1 MMKKMILSFILLG
14 LFSISLFAQEVTI
27 QAKVI
32 DVETHRALPN
42 ATISVSPEKSTI
54 ANADG
59 EFVIEA
65 EPQEMLTIS
74 YVGYEPVSIKA
85 EQVGAVIQ
93 LSPYA
98 IELSEVK
105 VLPLK
110 TILEKVVSALKA
122 ETDIYKKQ
130 ESNFYYRQTTQN
142 NGECSEYIEAFLNG
156 FSEVALRQPSII
168 NGRYGEL
175 KQTDTKKYSYVG
187 DYLSGS
193 CISPYTPQKVRKKK
207 NWLIIPM
214 MANSGNLYQV
224 DYDILSDKA
233 QDKVLYKI
241 VFTPHAKVKA
251 PIVRGVIYVDADTY
265 RIQKYEGEIL
275 NYYIIDKQGKHYDM
289 KESFSVTYTYRR
301 GFTEVQSV
309 STKGAYSKKGISV
322 NINST
327 LVNVGL
333 KYYEGKKKLG
343 ASYILKNKISSV
355 DYNAKFWN
363 DNTIIKRTPMEE
375 QVVKMFE
382 KDNVFSNM
390 TE

>member
-32 DVETHRALPN
+32 DVETHHALPN

-74 YVGYEPVSIKA
+74 YVGYKPVSIKA
-85 EQVGAVIQ
+85 ERVGAVIQ

-142 NGECSEYIEAFLNG
+142 NGECCEYIEAFLNG

-214 MANSGNLYQV
+214 MADSENLYQV
-224 DYDILSDKA
+224 DYDILSDKV

-275 NYYIIDKQGKHYDM
+275 NFYVIDKQGKHFDA
-289 KESFSVTYTYRR
+289 KQSFSVTYTYRR
-301 GFTEVQSV
+301 GFMEVQSV
-309 STKGAYSKKGISV
+309 ISKGAFSAYGILV

-327 LVNVGL
+327 LVNVGK
-333 KYYEGKKKLG
+333 KYYDGKKKLG
-343 ASYILKNKISSV
+343 NDSNLKNKISSV
-355 DYNAKFWN
+355 DYDAKFWN

>member
-74 YVGYEPVSIKA
+74 YVGYKPVSIKA
-85 EQVGAVIQ
+85 ERVGAVIQ

-110 TILEKVVSALKA
+110 TILEKVVSTLKA
-122 ETDIYKKQ
+122 ETAIYKKQ

-187 DYLSGS
+187 NYLSGT
-193 CISPYTPQKVRKKK
+193 CISPYTSKKIRKK
-207 NWLIIPM
+207 WVIVPM

-241 VFTPHAKVKA
+241 VFTPHADVKK

-265 RIQKYEGEIL
+265 KILKYEGDIL
-275 NYYIIDKQGKHYDM
+275 NCDIIIYFY
-289 KESFSVTYTYRR
+289 KERVASDHSFSVTYTYQR
-301 GFTEVQSV
+301 GFMEVQSV
-309 STKGAYSKKGISV
+309 ISKGSYSDHGVLV

-327 LVNVGL
+327 L
-333 KYYEGKKKLG
+333 
-343 ASYILKNKISSV
+343 
-355 DYNAKFWN
+355 F
-363 DNTIIKRTPMEE
+363 
-375 QVVKMFE
+375 F
-382 KDNVFSNM
+382 
-390 TE
+390 

>member
-1 MMKKMILSFILLG
+1 MIKRILSFILLG

-74 YVGYEPVSIKA
+74 YVGYKPVSIKA
-85 EQVGAVIQ
+85 ERVGPVIQ
-93 LSPYA
+93 LSPYVV
-98 IELSEVK
+98 ELSEVK

-156 FSEVALRQPSII
+156 FSELALRQPSII
-168 NGRYGEL
+168 NGRYGAL
-175 KQTDTKKYSYVG
+175 QQTDTKKYSYFKNYYVF
-187 DYLSGS
+187 SG
-193 CISPYTPQKVRKKK
+193 ISPYTYKKIRKKQ
-207 NWLIIPM
+207 LIVPM
-214 MANSGNLYQV
+214 MADSSNLYEV
-224 DYDILSDKA
+224 DYDILSDKT

-241 VFTPHAKVKA
+241 VFTPLAKVKV

-275 NYYIIDKQGKHYDM
+275 NFYVIDKQGKHFDA
-289 KESFSVTYTYRR
+289 KQSFSVTYTYRR
-301 GFTEVQSV
+301 GFMEVQSV
-309 STKGAYSKKGISV
+309 ISKGAFSAYGILV

-327 LVNVGL
+327 LVNVGK
-333 KYYEGKKKLG
+333 KYYDGKKKLG
-343 ASYILKNKISSV
+343 NDSNLKNKISSV
-355 DYNAKFWN
+355 DYDAKFWN

>member
-1 MMKKMILSFILLG
+1 MRSILLF
-14 LFSISLFAQEVTI
+14 LCLLPSYLLAQNI
-27 QAKVI
+27 VI
-32 DVETHRALPN
+32 NARVVDTETNEALPN
-42 ATISVSPEKSTI
+42 ATIFVNAEKNRITNIEGEFILEVSPM
-54 ANADG
+54 D
-59 EFVIEA
+59 
-65 EPQEMLTIS
+65 MLTIS
-74 YVGYEPVSIKA
+74 YVGYKPVKIKA
-85 EQVGAVIQ
+85 ENVGPVIK
-93 LSPYA
+93 LSPY
-98 IELSEVK
+98 IVELSEVK

-110 TILEKVVSALKA
+110 TILERVVSSLKA
-122 ETDIYKKQ
+122 ETAIYKEQ

-187 DYLSGS
+187 NYLSGT
-193 CISPYTPQKVRKKK
+193 CISPYTSKKIRKK
-207 NWLIIPM
+207 WVIVPM

>member
-1 MMKKMILSFILLG
+1 MLYLKMFLRAVFKISFG
-14 LFSISLFAQEVTI
+14 GS
-27 QAKVI
+27 
-32 DVETHRALPN
+32 
-42 ATISVSPEKSTI
+42 
-54 ANADG
+54 
-59 EFVIEA
+59 
-65 EPQEMLTIS
+65 
-74 YVGYEPVSIKA
+74 
-85 EQVGAVIQ
+85 
-93 LSPYA
+93 
-98 IELSEVK
+98 
-105 VLPLK
+105 
-110 TILEKVVSALKA
+110 SA
-122 ETDIYKKQ
+122 
-130 ESNFYYRQTTQN
+130 
-142 NGECSEYIEAFLNG
+142 
-156 FSEVALRQPSII
+156 I

-187 DYLSGS
+187 NYLSGT
-193 CISPYTPQKVRKKK
+193 CISPYTSKKIRKK
-207 NWLIIPM
+207 WVIVPM

>member
-74 YVGYEPVSIKA
+74 YVGYKPVSIKA
-85 EQVGAVIQ
+85 ERVGAVIQ

-130 ESNFYYRQTTQN
+130 ESNFYYRQMTQN

-187 DYLSGS
+187 NYLSGT
-193 CISPYTPQKVRKKK
+193 CISPYTSKKIRKK
-207 NWLIIPM
+207 WVIVPM

-355 DYNAKFWN
+355 DYDAKFWN